1 MLRSLCV
8 VSLALML
15 FLSGCRVSTAPR
27 TVLTA
32 SADERPRLRRAP
44 HDGEYR
50 LYAAGTTRETRKTPT
65 GEPLM
70 TQHLERDGRL
80 GFRRAGGTWSA
91 VAGDQTF
98 PLEPGRRYLWQMR
111 ADAGQTDPG
120 RTAVLVIVIGVAVG
134 IVIGASSMGAP
145 SIGFGL

>member
-1 MLRSLCV
+1 MLRSLFV
-8 VSLALML
+8 VSLAATLV
-15 FLSGCRVSTAPR
+15 LSGCKVSTTPR

-32 SADERPRLRRAP
+32 SADEKPRLRRAP

-50 LYAAGTTRETRKTPT
+50 LYAAGALRKTRRTAT
-65 GEPLM
+65 GEPLA
-70 TQHLERDGRL
+70 TQHLERDERL

-91 VAGDQTF
+91 VAGGHTI

-111 ADAGQTDPG
+111 ANPGQTDPG
-120 RTAVLVIVIGVAVG
+120 KTVVLVIVIGAAVA
-134 IVIGASSMGAP
+134 IVIGGSSAGAP